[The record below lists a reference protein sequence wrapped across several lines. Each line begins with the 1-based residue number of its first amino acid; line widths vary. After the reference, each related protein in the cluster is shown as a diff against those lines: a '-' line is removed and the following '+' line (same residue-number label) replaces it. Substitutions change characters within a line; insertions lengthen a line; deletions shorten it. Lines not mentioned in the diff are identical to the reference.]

1 MLHLATRFRRRM
13 SVVFA
18 TLLVVAVGCTGQN
31 PSTGS
36 ESAGGSP
43 SGTDAATDAGTMDGD
58 AAGASNMDF
67 LLSGSFEGVAS
78 VRPEAEESSV
88 EYRTTAILEESR
100 SGIEGVINV
109 GGGEPDD
116 PSFEYVLVGSFD
128 DQRRAAEVE
137 LSARRCPFGVE
148 SCANAVR
155 PRDLPEEPM
164 LTAEVTWENEQ
175 LNFGDIAMSPG
186 FEPPSDGNF
195 ERILQGLRLTPNFD
209 PGGDRASPGDG
220 VKPAETDAGRP
231 DADAGN
237 ADPFPAGETTWTGR
251 IANGTAV
258 GAPAGS
264 PASCRWIVFREAGD
278 LRLRQFEC
286 GGEVLESRDSTRSE
300 LPRVVSGSL
309 AGDSHWRTIWFLV
322 ESSEGYHL
330 FVGERIGGRY
340 TGVVVRDPELEKDGS
355 GRPVPSQPTE
365 YAIPKVESAFH
376 WSHD

>member
-1 MLHLATRFRRRM
+1 MLHRTTRFRRRM

-31 PSTGS
+31 PSAGS
-36 ESAGGSP
+36 ESAGGAP
-43 SGTDAATDAGTMDGD
+43 SGTDAATDAGAMDGD

-100 SGIEGVINV
+100 SGIEGVIDV
-109 GGGEPDD
+109 GGGESDAPA
-116 PSFEYVLVGSFD
+116 FEYVLVGSFD
-128 DQRRAAEVE
+128 DRRRAAEVE

-148 SCANAVR
+148 SCSNALS
-155 PRDLPEEPM
+155 PGELPEEPM
-164 LTAEVTWENEQ
+164 LTAEVTYQDER

-186 FEPPSDGNF
+186 FEPPSDRNL
-195 ERILQGLRLTPNFD
+195 ERILQGLRLAPNFD

-251 IANGTAV
+251 IGNGTAV

-264 PASCRWIVFREAGD
+264 PVSCEWVVFRSAEG
-278 LRLRQFEC
+278 LRLRHFDCAGHRLGAED
-286 GGEVLESRDSTRSE
+286 VADSE
-300 LPRVVSGSL
+300 LPRVVPDSL
-309 AGDSHWRTIWFLV
+309 AGDENWRTIWFLV
-322 ESSEGYHL
+322 ETSEGFHL
-330 FVGERIGGRY
+330 FVGERRGDQY
-340 TGVVVRDPELEKDGS
+340 TGVVVRDPEVEENGE
-355 GRPVPSQPTE
+355 GQMVPSQPTE
-365 YAIPKVESAFH
+365 YSIPKVESAFH
-376 WSHD
+376 WSRD